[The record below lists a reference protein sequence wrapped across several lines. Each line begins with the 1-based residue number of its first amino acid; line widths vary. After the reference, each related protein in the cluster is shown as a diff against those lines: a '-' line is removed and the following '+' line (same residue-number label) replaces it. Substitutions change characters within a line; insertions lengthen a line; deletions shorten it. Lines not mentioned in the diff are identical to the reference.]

1 MKLNYSYAYDSNNFL
16 HSLTDHIADQVTV
29 YTYDTYGNPDR
40 TYTYDSET
48 YKNLYE
54 VNVAVSPTE
63 NRMEF
68 VLERLDYTH
77 TAGFGTAETTYDYV
91 YSYATGKLNRVQIGG
106 SKLWGYLT
114 PTYDNFGRTTS
125 HVADLQLSGA
135 TTFYSKVDYEY
146 ITVDNLETYRV
157 SYMANTIGK
166 TLSTAH
172 VNAYWYEYDDLG
184 NITKILNDNA
194 TTLYQYEYD
203 NLGQLVREDNYDK
216 GYSYT
221 YTYDDAGNILS
232 KKTYAFS
239 TGTLGAVISTKNYTY
254 GDSSWGD
261 LLTGYW
267 NEGIGYDGI
276 GNPIVIGTRDSSNTY
291 WNCGVELDWDGRQLK
306 SYQYFLANED
316 ERYYENSFFY
326 QYNADGIRTSKT
338 VDGIEHKYYLNG
350 SQILAETWKQGS
362 TEHLVVFVY
371 DENGSPIAL
380 KYRTNAY
387 AENTFDFFFYEKNLQ
402 GDIIGIFNTNGR
414 RVGWYIY
421 DAWGV
426 CSTYVASSTSSLE
439 QSIVRSYNPYRY
451 RGYYYDTETQ
461 LYYLQSRYYDPAWG
475 RFLNADGIIG
485 SGKELLSYNMF
496 TYCNNSPITYIDPK
510 GDIPW
515 LAILAVVSIVAL
527 PALLGGCESQPEPSN
542 EPTSDTTDQD
552 NSWAETDP
560 FLSKGRHETFEE
572 ALDTASNSLQD
583 YANNHPE
590 EVGYCI
596 YELHG
601 GYYVSLPQSGLSA
614 TETSVYIDITNVP
627 EGATVVATAHSHPWH
642 NESIL
647 YQSSEHSTVTK
658 TQIPSFVVDVCG
670 CIYALYPTASNYMDY
685 VKIR

>member
-1 MKLNYSYAYDSNNFL
+1 MNRPFFLLPCPAAANGYNPLDRISEVWYNNGVNGAMKLNYSYAYDSNNFL

-77 TAGFGTAETTYDYV
+77 TAGFGTVETTYDYV

-125 HVADLQLSGA
+125 HVADLQLSGS

-146 ITVDNLETYRV
+146 EQTWDDTETYRV

-172 VNAYWYEYDDLG
+172 VNAYCYEYDDLG
-184 NITKILNDNA
+184 NITRILNDNA
-194 TTLYQYEYD
+194 TTLYQYTYD
-203 NLGQLVREDNYDK
+203 DLGQLVREDNYDK

-221 YTYDDAGNILS
+221 YTYDFAGNLLS

-239 TGTLGAVISTKNYTY
+239 TGTLGAVISTRNFTY
-254 GDSSWGD
+254 GDSGWGD
-261 LLTGYW
+261 LLTHDGY
-267 NEGIGYDGI
+267 EGIGYDGI
-276 GNPIVIGTRDSSNTY
+276 GNPIVIGTRDSTNSY

-306 SYQYFLANED
+306 SYQYFLADED

-362 TEHLVVFVY
+362 TEHLVIFVY

-461 LYYLQSRYYDPAWG
+461 LYYLQSRYYNPAWG
-475 RFLNADGIIG
+475 RFLNADD
-485 SGKELLSYNMF
+485 STLLEEYTDFVDFNLFSYCLND
-496 TYCNNSPITYIDPK
+496 PINRIDTMGYWSWK
-510 GDIPW
+510 N
-515 LAILAVVSIVAL
+515 ILQETLMVTSIVAITVAAS
-527 PALLGGCESQPEPSN
+527 AL
-542 EPTSDTTDQD
+542 
-552 NSWAETDP
+552 
-560 FLSKGRHETFEE
+560 
-572 ALDTASNSLQD
+572 
-583 YANNHPE
+583 
-590 EVGYCI
+590 
-596 YELHG
+596 
-601 GYYVSLPQSGLSA
+601 
-614 TETSVYIDITNVP
+614 
-627 EGATVVATAHSHPWH
+627 VVATAGVAAPVLAGVGVSVVSATAATTTMTSIALTSTYVAGTCIVANSAIELASDCSNSINYAKAGDGIGEHTNGTKNWDKHSKKRAGGKEKKDTRMKPRQ
-642 NESIL
+642 N
-647 YQSSEHSTVTK
+647 K
-658 TQIPSFVVDVCG
+658 KKR
-670 CIYALYPTASNYMDY
+670 N
-685 VKIR
+685 IR